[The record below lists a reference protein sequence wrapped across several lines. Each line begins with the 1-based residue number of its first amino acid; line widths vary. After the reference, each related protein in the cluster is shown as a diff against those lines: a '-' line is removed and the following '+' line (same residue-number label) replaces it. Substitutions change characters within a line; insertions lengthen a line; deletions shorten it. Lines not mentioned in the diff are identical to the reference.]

1 MPEHVGHRVA
11 VVRVLRVV
19 EWDPVRPNPT
29 YTGPQLRPEFYPR
42 EGQLLVTEMSL
53 SKQPRVWAVDIDK
66 TVTSKMGKDVAQG
79 LGVLFDNALQYGC
92 L

>member
-42 EGQLLVTEMSL
+42 EGYLLVKMSL
-53 SKQPRVWAVDIDK
+53 SKPPRVWAVDIDK
-66 TVTSKMGKDVAQG
+66 TVNSDNGKNVAQG
-79 LGVLFDNALQYGC
+79 LGVLFDNALQYGGY
-92 L
+92 